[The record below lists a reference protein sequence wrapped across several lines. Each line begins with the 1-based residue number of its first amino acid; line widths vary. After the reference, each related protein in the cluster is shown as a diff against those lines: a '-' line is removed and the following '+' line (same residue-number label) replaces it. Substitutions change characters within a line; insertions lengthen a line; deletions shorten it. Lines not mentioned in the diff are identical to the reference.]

1 VTDHRIT
8 DDLPDPREVIRFGRF
23 GNMEPLL
30 QAVIKATNE
39 RIAPAEILPEF
50 YLLQERRAV
59 RFHGRW
65 AVFRVY
71 FDVDENP
78 IRAAMMNHRG
88 DAFGDLA
95 RQLEHMMADAINGA
109 LRDLVIAEMQ
119 KYVQQKNEG
128 LQRDIEAARRETQEL
143 TKRVW
148 ALEQREPWYRRVWKI
163 LLRPVW

>member
-1 VTDHRIT
+1 MTGHRIT

-39 RIAPAEILPEF
+39 RIAPAEILPDF
-50 YLLQERRAV
+50 YLLQDRRAV
-59 RFHGRW
+59 RFQGRW
-65 AVFRVY
+65 AVFRVH
-71 FDVDENP
+71 FDIDENP

-88 DAFGDLA
+88 DHFGDLA
-95 RQLEHMMADAINGA
+95 RQLEHMMANAINLA
-109 LRDLVIAEMQ
+109 LRELVVNEMQ
-119 KYVQQKNEG
+119 GFVQERNEG
-128 LQRDIEAARRETQEL
+128 LRRELDAARTDTREL

-148 ALEQREPWYRRVWKI
+148 ALEQREPWYRRVWKF